1 MGESAVTL
9 FELTVVNNWYVI
21 MEGHTIASGKDTSR
35 LFFMS
40 FYIFTMIVMTIIV
53 AFILEAFLFRI
64 QFKNFLTKTDELKK
78 LTKEI
83 SLTSEEVEG
92 IVQRGGLRRTTLD
105 ASFRVPP
112 NATFKFEGI
121 KSRTKEQLQA
131 MMYTDEMDQWL
142 AEARREETHSEA
154 RLRAALLQEQQ
165 QEQQHAQEQQLR
177 RRSARSSNPS
187 MRSTLSRG
195 SEPNNGNGLGESL
208 DEMVEVV
215 GEDDDDL
222 QTIHRSRLP
231 DFCS

>member
-1 MGESAVTL
+1 MLL
-9 FELTVVNNWYVI
+9 FHRT
-21 MEGHTIASGKDTSR
+21 
-35 LFFMS
+35 
-40 FYIFTMIVMTIIV
+40 
-53 AFILEAFLFRI
+53 
-64 QFKNFLTKTDELKK
+64 ELKK

-112 NATFKFEGI
+112 NVSAHTVNECYLRCKGFLRHIELRVIIKMSLFSQATFKFEGI

-165 QEQQHAQEQQLR
+165 QEQQHAQVR
-177 RRSARSSNPS
+177 VAGCP
-187 MRSTLSRG
+187 
-195 SEPNNGNGLGESL
+195 
-208 DEMVEVV
+208 
-215 GEDDDDL
+215 
-222 QTIHRSRLP
+222 RLFHFHFTK
-231 DFCS
+231 DASKMTK